1 MPLTRAEQLIDLLLA
16 RQQPRAVLE
25 KTTRL
30 PYGWA
35 LWLRSMGPL
44 PRPFH
49 ARDVIAILLPRPL
62 PGPPGQLP
70 QLSPWQA
77 LRRLF
82 WQDWDAA
89 PRDQRWMR
97 WTSALASALLHL
109 LFFVL
114 LLWVAVIRTTAPE
127 EEGAEGERVQ
137 VEFVGR
143 ATREGGG
150 DQPGAEAAAAAAAG
164 RVAPGQE
171 AGAAT
176 APAPRPV
183 AAEAA
188 ASSPASAPTASVPP
202 PPAEAEPAPVAAP
215 PPSPVQ
221 ATEVAQASTD
231 FVVPP
236 VSVPRTEVSVVPRD
250 STPAVRERSVQ
261 PVQAPPA
268 PSQVR
273 IPELAVRTPQV
284 RDIQV
289 REREVSTVDAPVA
302 PQPLRSA
309 EMQVRVPQ
317 QDVQV
322 REREVQAVVD
332 PQVRMAA
339 VAGREPAVRV
349 PSGRD
354 VQVRERQ
361 VASAPAVAPASS
373 SGSATATPSAVANG
387 SAAQASSST
396 RPSASSSAPANA
408 GARPAPDPGNWA
420 TPAKGDDWGASSRN
434 RDGSSDGARQASA
447 AGRGN
452 GLFNADG
459 SVRVPGQEGDG
470 HAERG
475 APGGANDSWSKER
488 IAQSGTWLKRPPYD
502 YTPTSFDKYWVP
514 QESLLAEW
522 VRKGVKAMEIPLP
535 GTNTKI
541 SCVISILQAGGGC
554 GLTNPNMQDQPA
566 VARPPPDIPFKK
578 ELQED
583 NGSR

>member
-35 LWLRSMGPL
+35 LWLRSLGPL
-44 PRPFH
+44 PRPYH
-49 ARDVIAILLPRPL
+49 ARDVIAVLLPRPL
-62 PGPPGQLP
+62 PGPPGQSP

-97 WTSALASALLHL
+97 WLSAVASALLHL
-109 LFFVL
+109 LFFML
-114 LLWVAVIRTTAPE
+114 LLWVAVIRTSAPQD
-127 EEGAEGERVQ
+127 EGTEGERVQ

-143 ATREGGG
+143 ATQEGGG
-150 DQPGAEAAAAAAAG
+150 DQPGAEAAEAAPAGQVAA
-164 RVAPGQE
+164 GQE

-176 APAPRPV
+176 APAPRPL

-188 ASSPASAPTASVPP
+188 SASPASAPAASVPP

-215 PPSPVQ
+215 PPSPIQ

-250 STPAVRERSVQ
+250 STPSVRERSIQ

-268 PSQVR
+268 PTAVR
-273 IPELAVRTPQV
+273 TPELAVRAPQV

-302 PQPLRSA
+302 LQPLRNA
-309 EMQVRVPQ
+309 EVQVRVPQ
-317 QDVQV
+317 RDVQV
-322 REREVQAVVD
+322 REREVQAVAD

-339 VAGREPAVRV
+339 VAGREPAVRA

-361 VASAPAVAPASS
+361 VPSAPAVGPPRARGRAPA
-373 SGSATATPSAVANG
+373 
-387 SAAQASSST
+387 
-396 RPSASSSAPANA
+396 
-408 GARPAPDPGNWA
+408 
-420 TPAKGDDWGASSRN
+420 
-434 RDGSSDGARQASA
+434 
-447 AGRGN
+447 
-452 GLFNADG
+452 
-459 SVRVPGQEGDG
+459 
-470 HAERG
+470 
-475 APGGANDSWSKER
+475 
-488 IAQSGTWLKRPPYD
+488 
-502 YTPTSFDKYWVP
+502 
-514 QESLLAEW
+514 
-522 VRKGVKAMEIPLP
+522 
-535 GTNTKI
+535 
-541 SCVISILQAGGGC
+541 
-554 GLTNPNMQDQPA
+554 
-566 VARPPPDIPFKK
+566 PPPPA
-578 ELQED
+578 
-583 NGSR
+583 